1 MSFMS
6 CSVPTS
12 WAPCSDSKNTDN
24 HWSTIAFFMMLC
36 CPCNRIVRLS
46 ARHACAW
53 LAVARSADISDDEVL
68 CELLALNG
76 GGR

>member
-1 MSFMS
+1 
-6 CSVPTS
+6 
-12 WAPCSDSKNTDN
+12 
-24 HWSTIAFFMMLC
+24 MMLC
-36 CPCNRIVRLS
+36 CPCNRMVPLS

-76 GGR
+76 GGRWVLPQSTVGVQSLTHLHATVWADI

>member
-1 MSFMS
+1 
-6 CSVPTS
+6 
-12 WAPCSDSKNTDN
+12 
-24 HWSTIAFFMMLC
+24 MMLC
-36 CPCNRIVRLS
+36 CPCNCIVPLS
-46 ARHACAW
+46 ARHVCAL